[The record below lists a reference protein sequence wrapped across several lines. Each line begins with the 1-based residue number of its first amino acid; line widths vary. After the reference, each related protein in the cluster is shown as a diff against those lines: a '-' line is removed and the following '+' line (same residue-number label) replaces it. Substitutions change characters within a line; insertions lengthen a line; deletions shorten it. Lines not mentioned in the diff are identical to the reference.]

1 MPLILFRCPVKALK
15 VEWVDCEGGAQDG
28 GSALYKV
35 IVCPAC
41 ARLHFVNHATGE
53 VLGED

>member
-15 VEWVDCEGGAQDG
+15 VEWVDCEGGPQD
-28 GSALYKV
+28 SALYKV